1 MGAMDEIRHIV
12 VLMLEN
18 QSFDRLLG
26 YVDLGDPA
34 QKLEGLTGAETNPVA
49 PPGDMTPV
57 PVQRI
62 TSPSAYVTEPGPGHD
77 FEDVN
82 EQLFAEREPQDTQA
96 PRNAGFVLNYS
107 RQVGPDRRPLGSR
120 GREAMHGLDPTLV
133 PIITT
138 LARSFTVCDHWFSS
152 VPGPTWP
159 NRFFLHAGTAKGFI
173 ETPEVPGQFVSQFL
187 SSPYDMPTIF
197 ENLAER
203 GLTWTVYFDD
213 YAQAFALRR
222 LHPYGDRFQRYEQ
235 FARDV
240 EHGTLPTYAFIEPR
254 SFSAPGFPA
263 NDQHP
268 PHDLLEGE
276 KLIAEVYDTL
286 RADDAL
292 WRTSLMVVLYDE
304 HGGFYDHVP
313 PPRAVSPDGSA
324 ARPSGFRF
332 DRLGVRVPAILIS
345 PWVAEGR
352 VDHTVYDHTSIPA
365 TIKKLFGLPRFLTAR
380 DAAANTFD
388 ANFLAAA
395 RTVSLT
401 NLRRLVPTQRAAPAS
416 GGALTAYQRSLK
428 ALAQAMG
435 SPPAAAPGAGEATR
449 AAQAFLQQPQS
460 P

>member
-1 MGAMDEIRHIV
+1 MGAMDEIRHII

-49 PPGDMTPV
+49 PPGDMTAV

-62 TSPSAYVTEPGPGHD
+62 TAPSAYVTDPGPGHD

-82 EQLFAEREPQDTQA
+82 EQLFVERKPQDTSA

-120 GREAMHGLDPTLV
+120 GREVMHGLDPTLV

-173 ETPEVPGQFVSQFL
+173 ETPEVPGQFISQFWT
-187 SSPYDMPTIF
+187 SPYDMPTIF
-197 ENLAER
+197 ENLMER

-240 EHGTLPTYAFIEPR
+240 EHGTLPTYAFVEPR

-365 TIKKLFGLPRFLTAR
+365 TIKKMFGLPRFLTAR
-380 DAAANTFD
+380 DAAASTFD
-388 ANFLAAA
+388 RNFLPAA
-395 RTVSLT
+395 RTVSPT
-401 NLRRLVPTQRAAPAS
+401 NLRRLVPTQRAAAAS
-416 GGALTAYQRSLK
+416 GGSLSAYQRSLK

>member
-62 TSPSAYVTEPGPGHD
+62 TSPSAYVTDPGPGHD
-77 FEDVN
+77 LEDVN
-82 EQLFAEREPQDTQA
+82 EQLFAEREPRDTRA

-107 RQVGPDRRPLGSR
+107 RQVGSDHRPLGSR
-120 GREAMHGLDPTLV
+120 GREVMHGLDPTLV

-138 LARSFTVCDHWFSS
+138 LAKSFTVCDHWFSS

-235 FARDV
+235 FARDI
-240 EHGTLPTYAFIEPR
+240 EHGTLPAYAFIEPR
-254 SFSAPGFPA
+254 SFSAPGYPA

-292 WRTSLMVVLYDE
+292 WRRSLMLVLYDE

-313 PPRAVSPDGSA
+313 PPRAVPPDSA
-324 ARPSGFRF
+324 RARDSGFGF
-332 DRLGVRVPAILIS
+332 DRLGVRVPA
-345 PWVAEGR
+345 
-352 VDHTVYDHTSIPA
+352 
-365 TIKKLFGLPRFLTAR
+365 TIKKMFGLPRFLTAR
-380 DAAANTFD
+380 DAAANTLEH
-388 ANFLAAA
+388 NFLSAA
-395 RTVSLT
+395 RSVPLT
-401 NLRRLVPTQRAAPAS
+401 NLRRLLPTARAAAPAT
-416 GGALTAYQRSLK
+416 GALSAYQRSLL
-428 ALAQAMG
+428 ALAQTLG
-435 SPPAAAPGAGEATR
+435 SPPAAAPGAEAAR
-449 AAQAFLQQPQS
+449 HAQAFLQQPQS
-460 P
+460 

>member
-1 MGAMDEIRHIV
+1 MDEIRHIV

-26 YVDLGDPA
+26 YLDLGDPA

-49 PPGDMTPV
+49 PPTDMTPV
-57 PVQRI
+57 PVQRL
-62 TSPSAYVTEPGPGHD
+62 TTPSAYVTEPGPGHD

-82 EQLFAEREPQDTQA
+82 EQLFGERAPRDASA
-96 PRNAGFVLNYS
+96 PRNSGFVLNYS
-107 RQVGPDRRPLGSR
+107 RQTGSDHRPIGRR
-120 GREAMHGLDPTLV
+120 GREIMHGLDPTLV

-138 LARSFTVCDHWFSS
+138 LARRFTVCDHWFSS
-152 VPGPTWP
+152 MPGPTWP
-159 NRFFLHAGTAKGFI
+159 NRFFLHTGTAKGFL
-173 ETPEVPGQFVSQFL
+173 ETPEVPAQFASQFWT
-187 SSPYDMPTIF
+187 SPYDMPTIF

-203 GLTWTVYFDD
+203 GFTWTVYFDD

-235 FARDV
+235 FARDI
-240 EHGTLPTYAFIEPR
+240 EHGSLPTYAFIEPR

-292 WRTSLMVVLYDE
+292 WRSSLMVVLYDE

-313 PPRAVSPDGSA
+313 PPRAVSPDATA

-345 PWVAEGR
+345 PWVPEGR
-352 VDHTVYDHTSIPA
+352 VDHTLYDHTSIPA
-365 TIKKLFGLPRFLTAR
+365 TIKKMFGLPRFLTAR
-380 DAAANTFD
+380 DAAANTFEG
-388 ANFLAAA
+388 NFLPAA

-401 NLRRLVPTQRAAPAS
+401 NLSRLVPTPRAAGS
-416 GGALTAYQRSLK
+416 GGGALSAYQRSLL

-449 AAQAFLQQPQS
+449 HAQAFLQQPQS

>member
-1 MGAMDEIRHIV
+1 MGAMDEIRHII

-49 PPGDMTPV
+49 PPGDMTAV

-62 TSPSAYVTEPGPGHD
+62 TAPSAYVTDPGPGHD

-82 EQLFAEREPQDTQA
+82 EQLFVERKPQDTSA

-107 RQVGPDRRPLGSR
+107 RQAGPDRRPLGSR
-120 GREAMHGLDPTLV
+120 GREVMHGLDPTLV

-173 ETPEVPGQFVSQFL
+173 ETPEVPGQFISQFWT
-187 SSPYDMPTIF
+187 SPYDMPTIF
-197 ENLAER
+197 ENLMER

-268 PHDLLEGE
+268 PHDLSEGE

-324 ARPSGFRF
+324 ARPSGFLF

-352 VDHTVYDHTSIPA
+352 VDHTVYDHTPSRRRSRRCSA
-365 TIKKLFGLPRFLTAR
+365 CR
-380 DAAANTFD
+380 D
-388 ANFLAAA
+388 
-395 RTVSLT
+395 S
-401 NLRRLVPTQRAAPAS
+401 
-416 GGALTAYQRSLK
+416 
-428 ALAQAMG
+428 
-435 SPPAAAPGAGEATR
+435 
-449 AAQAFLQQPQS
+449 
-460 P
+460 

>member
-1 MGAMDEIRHIV
+1 MDEIRHIV

-26 YVDLGDPA
+26 YLDLGDPA
-34 QKLEGLTGAETNPVA
+34 QKLEGLTGAETNPVS
-49 PPGDMTPV
+49 PPTDMTPV
-57 PVQRI
+57 PVQRVS
-62 TSPSAYVTEPGPGHD
+62 TPSAYVTDPGPGHD
-77 FEDVN
+77 LEDVN
-82 EQLFAEREPQDTQA
+82 EQLFGEREPRDAST
-96 PRNAGFVLNYS
+96 PRNTGFVLNYS
-107 RQVGPDRRPLGSR
+107 RQTGSDHRPIGAR
-120 GREAMHGLDPTLV
+120 GREIMQGLDPTLV

-159 NRFFLHAGTAKGFI
+159 NRFFLHTGTSKGFL
-173 ETPEVPGQFVSQFL
+173 ETPELPGEFASQFWT
-187 SSPYDMPTIF
+187 SSYDMPTIF

-235 FARDV
+235 FARDI

-254 SFSAPGFPA
+254 SFSSPGFPA

-276 KLIAEVYDTL
+276 KLIADVYDTL

-313 PPRAVSPDGSA
+313 PPRAVPPDGSA

-332 DRLGVRVPAILIS
+332 DRLGVRVPAILVS

-365 TIKKLFGLPRFLTAR
+365 TIKKMFGLPRFLTVR
-380 DAAANTFD
+380 DAAANTFEG
-388 ANFLAAA
+388 NFLAAA
-395 RTVSLT
+395 RTVPLT
-401 NLRRLVPTQRAAPAS
+401 NLKNRVPTQRTAAS
-416 GGALTAYQRSLK
+416 GSGALSAYQRSLQ

-435 SPPAAAPGAGEATR
+435 SPPAAAPSAAEATR
-449 AAQAFLQQPQS
+449 HAQAFLQQPQA